1 MEVEGEAFPVK
12 RTVFVEPIRQEKEAH
27 CTQRNIWKAEKK
39 QESAKRRREVVRF
52 SLPQCYRL
60 NYVSP

>member
-12 RTVFVEPIRQEKEAH
+12 RTVFVKPERQEKEAH
-27 CTQRNIWKAEKK
+27 CIQRSIWKAEKK
-39 QESAKRRREVVRF
+39 QGSAKRRREIVRL